1 MLPLRIAWRYLL
13 AKKTHAAVNIISL
26 ISMVGVAVATAAI
39 VIVLSVFNGFSDLAL
54 GHLSV
59 IDPQVKVLP
68 VSGKAISNG
77 DSVAAVVGRLECI
90 ESASPV
96 IDERGLMVYGGH
108 QMPVVFKGVGHGY
121 SRISDIDRCV
131 VDGGFTDSA
140 YNMPCALVCVGVAY
154 NIDVHPGQDV
164 ALYVPRRQ
172 GRINTAYPATA
183 FRADSLLVSGVF
195 RVDQPEY
202 DTDRIIIP
210 LDVARRLL
218 LYDHEASSIDIRIRE
233 GWDIGEAIQEI
244 KSVVGDS
251 YKVQDRLQQQEA
263 SFRMISIE
271 KWVTFMMLAF
281 ILLVSSFNI
290 ISTLSMLVLEKRDNL
305 LTLRAVGASESMVR
319 RIFICLGWLISA
331 IGGMVGILV
340 GVCLSLAQQY
350 GGFIHLSADPA
361 SLTIT
366 AYPVRVDFMD
376 LITVVIVVVIIGF
389 ITSQI
394 TSMFIRGQL
403 RDRT

>member
-1 MLPLRIAWRYLL
+1 
-13 AKKTHAAVNIISL
+13 
-26 ISMVGVAVATAAI
+26 
-39 VIVLSVFNGFSDLAL
+39 
-54 GHLSV
+54 
-59 IDPQVKVLP
+59 
-68 VSGKAISNG
+68 
-77 DSVAAVVGRLECI
+77 
-90 ESASPV
+90 
-96 IDERGLMVYGGH
+96 
-108 QMPVVFKGVGHGY
+108 
-121 SRISDIDRCV
+121 
-131 VDGGFTDSA
+131 
-140 YNMPCALVCVGVAY
+140 
-154 NIDVHPGQDV
+154 
-164 ALYVPRRQ
+164 
-172 GRINTAYPATA
+172 
-183 FRADSLLVSGVF
+183 
-195 RVDQPEY
+195 
-202 DTDRIIIP
+202 
-210 LDVARRLL
+210 
-218 LYDHEASSIDIRIRE
+218 
-233 GWDIGEAIQEI
+233 
-244 KSVVGDS
+244 
-251 YKVQDRLQQQEA
+251 
-263 SFRMISIE
+263 
-271 KWVTFMMLAF
+271 MMLAF